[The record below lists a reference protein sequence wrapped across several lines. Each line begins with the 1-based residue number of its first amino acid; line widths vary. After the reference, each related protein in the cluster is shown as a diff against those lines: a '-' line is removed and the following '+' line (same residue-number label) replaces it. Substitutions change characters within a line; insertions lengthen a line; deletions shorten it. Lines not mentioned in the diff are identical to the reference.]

1 MPCCNFDR
9 EKWLKNMSIGVY
21 GLTFLFIGMDYAIH
35 LPGLYSYF
43 ISIGT
48 DGAYFSEGLQFVT
61 YKSIKNFYHFFLRL
75 KEMIFEMQ
83 STREC
88 N

>member
-1 MPCCNFDR
+1 MTCCNFDR
-9 EKWLKNMSIGVY
+9 EKWRKNLSIGVY

-48 DGAYFSEGLQFVT
+48 DGAYFSEGIKYIL
-61 YKSIKNFYHFFLRL
+61 YIKNHNYSKIINF
-75 KEMIFEMQ
+75 
-83 STREC
+83 
-88 N
+88 

>member
-1 MPCCNFDR
+1 
-9 EKWLKNMSIGVY
+9 MSIGVY

-48 DGAYFSEGLQFVT
+48 DGAYFSEGIEIYQPFLI
-61 YKSIKNFYHFFLRL
+61 YFFF
-75 KEMIFEMQ
+75 IF
-83 STREC
+83 
-88 N
+88 

>member
-1 MPCCNFDR
+1 MTCCNFDR
-9 EKWLKNMSIGVY
+9 EKWRKNLSIGVY

-48 DGAYFSEGLQFVT
+48 DGAYFSEGIKYIL
-61 YKSIKNFYHFFLRL
+61 YIKNHNYSKIINFKYFQHE
-75 KEMIFEMQ
+75 KK
-83 STREC
+83 
-88 N
+88 